1 MSVPYAIKAADADTL
16 GGKPASAYAL
26 AGSAAI
32 STGSEA
38 ATPAGGV
45 TMPLMTPVVPAT
57 ISGSMGYLSM
67 FTDASNDLGNSSVSR
82 TAKARSASAAPT
94 PWEP

>member
-1 MSVPYAIKAADADTL
+1 
-16 GGKPASAYAL
+16 
-26 AGSAAI
+26 
-32 STGSEA
+32 
-38 ATPAGGV
+38 
-45 TMPLMTPVVPAT
+45 MPLMTPVVPAT